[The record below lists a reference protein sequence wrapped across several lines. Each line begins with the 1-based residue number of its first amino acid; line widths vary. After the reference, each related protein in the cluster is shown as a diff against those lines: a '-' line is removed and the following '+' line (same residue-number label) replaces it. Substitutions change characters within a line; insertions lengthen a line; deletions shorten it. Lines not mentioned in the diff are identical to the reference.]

1 LIDPAARISPAA
13 RLADNVEVGP
23 FSIIGDDVVVESGTR
38 IGPHVIINGPTHIGP
53 DCRISQFCSIGDAP
67 QDKKYAGEKTRL
79 EIGARNVI
87 RESCTLNRGT
97 VGGGGVTRI
106 GDDNWIMAYVHVAH
120 DCVVGSDITMANGT
134 TLAGHVEVDDHVIF
148 GAFTVIHQFCI
159 IGAHCFSAMGTVI
172 LKDVPPYVTVSGN
185 SAVPHGINSE
195 GLKRRGFSK
204 EAIMALRRAYKM
216 LYKRGNTVAQA
227 RELLLEQAA
236 TVPEVLPLVQFLSRS
251 TRGIVR

>member
-1 LIDPAARISPAA
+1 MIDPAARISPAA